1 MPLPDLNPDWTSTRQ
16 ALHGVARV
24 LGAIRAAVAPP
35 QVNWLHLALRVL
47 PGRLSTGQLAALGE
61 WHFDLRT
68 QTLHW
73 YPISQEPVAVSTRGL
88 TQRTLTDTVLK
99 LLAHDGSRLDLDR
112 SRLGG
117 ETPLEPNPTTAAA
130 YGDALTAIFEIFE
143 RVRAGLPGA
152 KTPLVVWPHGF
163 DLSFLWFPRA
173 VESEEHPHMGFG
185 FSPASEG
192 LERPYFYAYPYPI
205 PPDLTALPLPEPA
218 RWHTAGWTGLVLP
231 YDEIAPREDADEV
244 IASTLRGVFEQV
256 SPLLGGS

>member
-16 ALHGVARV
+16 ALHEVARV

-99 LLAHDGSRLDLDR
+99 LLAHDGCRLDAHPL
-112 SRLGG
+112 RLRG
-117 ETPLEPNPTTAAA
+117 ECPLVPNPSAAA
-130 YGDALTAIFEIFE
+130 AFGDALTAIFEVVD
-143 RVRAGLPGA
+143 RLRAGVPGA
-152 KTPLVVWPHGF
+152 QLLLVVWPHGF
-163 DLSFLWFPRA
+163 DLS
-173 VESEEHPHMGFG
+173 
-185 FSPASEG
+185 
-192 LERPYFYAYPYPI
+192 
-205 PPDLTALPLPEPA
+205 
-218 RWHTAGWTGLVLP
+218 
-231 YDEIAPREDADEV
+231 
-244 IASTLRGVFEQV
+244 
-256 SPLLGGS
+256 

>member
-16 ALHGVARV
+16 ALHEVARV

-99 LLAHDGSRLDLDR
+99 LLAHDGAGSTWTARGSAGRLRSSRTR
-112 SRLGG
+112 
-117 ETPLEPNPTTAAA
+117 TAAA
-130 YGDALTAIFEIFE
+130 YGDALTAIFEVFE
-143 RVRAGLPGA
+143 RLRAGLPGA

-173 VESEEHPHMGFG
+173 VRSEEHPHGLRLL
-185 FSPASEG
+185 PASEG
-192 LERPYFYAYPYPI
+192 LERPTSTPI
-205 PPDLTALPLPEPA
+205 PTRSARPDGATAPRAA

-231 YDEIAPREDADEV
+231 V
-244 IASTLRGVFEQV
+244 
-256 SPLLGGS
+256 